1 MQPNFRTTRGLA
13 GLLGAALAACVLA
26 GMPALAQTSGEIEG
40 RVTDSQGLAI
50 PGAAV
55 TLSGEALVV
64 PQTAVT
70 LSDGSYRFRSLRRGA
85 YDIQVRISG
94 FSSFVR
100 EGVLVEGAR
109 TITIPVTLSVATV
122 AETVTVTGEA
132 PVVDVRTTAISNDFG
147 AEELHDVPSATDVWA
162 VLAQTPGVRMRGYDV
177 GGSHKSQQTAY
188 ESFGIRRQNRVLADG
203 VDTTEGEGGT
213 GFYFDYYSIEEFTTA
228 AAGADVEMTGPGSM
242 IVMTMKS
249 GGNEFSSLIHGDYEP
264 GAFVGD
270 NLDSD
275 LEARNFSGNPNLL
288 FWEAH
293 ADVGGPIL
301 RDKAWFY
308 GFYNHFRIDKQVSGV
323 DPDVATDLGDFDQF
337 GGKITAAPTSRD
349 QILLYTNYQL
359 KQKPKRG
366 LSNTIGPD
374 SVLAQ
379 DSWSWAHKAEWQ
391 RVWDER
397 TFTTVAVKHFGFGW
411 PMVPQV
417 DPESNPPRYDQATSI
432 LTGAGWFSG
441 VNGAP
446 PFTFERWKPQVT
458 ATANHYVPDFGGS
471 HDFKVGYEFQIDSRR
486 FGANS
491 NSGHIRYLDDS
502 SQGRP
507 HGVDQIALFSMPAD
521 GQIEADSRNT
531 HHDLFAQD
539 TWRPHARLT
548 LNLGLRYG
556 RQRTHFLAS
565 ESNPR
570 FADFFPTGATEEQT
584 LVVWDTWAPRLG
596 ATWEIAAGSVV
607 KAHFGRYFVNL
618 ADAHRRADP
627 ANVAWIRFDFLDP
640 NGNGLYDGSD
650 ELGTVRATSG
660 ATGTEL
666 TAIGTPVN
674 PDLEPEYVDEFSVTL
689 EHELFEDT
697 ALRASWVQKRL
708 NADSGQ
714 WNFPQ
719 QLALLDGAG
728 IPCGTDFACPTNALT
743 GEPIRIQRVPD
754 SVADVVDIG
763 TDTFPG
769 MEARYDTIQIAAD
782 RRFAGG
788 FFLQASFDYQWR
800 DEFRAAAGES
810 TSPLTADPID
820 VGSDGHGA
828 VWQNH
833 SLEVDFRQQTT
844 NWNGRLLARY
854 ALDWGAAVSA
864 NLRYQS
870 GWPWAPIQTV
880 AVPGSGTQRV
890 FLSDLDENRSEDT
903 TLLDLRLEKSFAF
916 EGAQL
921 TAMVDIYNALNSN
934 AVTNFNL
941 RTGANYYDV
950 IAALDPRAAKVGL
963 RLTF

>member
-1 MQPNFRTTRGLA
+1 MKPLPRPVRALA
-13 GLLGAALAACVLA
+13 AFAALALLA
-26 GMPALAQTSGEIEG
+26 GAPALAQTSGEIEG
-40 RVTDSQGLAI
+40 RVTDSQGLAA
-50 PGAAV
+50 PGVVV
-55 TLSGEALVV
+55 TLSGEALIA

-70 LSDGSYRFRSLRRGA
+70 LSDGSYRFRSLRRGS
-85 YDIQVRISG
+85 YDLRFEISG
-94 FSSFVR
+94 FSTLVR
-100 EGVLVEGAR
+100 EGVLVEGGR
-109 TITIPVTLSVATV
+109 TITVPAILEVATV

-147 AEELHDVPSATDVWA
+147 REELHDVPSATDVWA

-177 GGSHKSQQTAY
+177 GGSHKSQQTGY
-188 ESFGIRRQNRVLADG
+188 ESFGIRSQNRVLADG

-249 GGNEFSSLIHGDYEP
+249 GGNDFSSLLHGDYEP
-264 GAFVGD
+264 GAFVG
-270 NLDSD
+270 NNIDSE

-293 ADVGGPIL
+293 GDLGGPIVKD
-301 RDKAWFY
+301 RAWFY

-323 DPDVATDLGDFDQF
+323 DPEVATDLGDFDQF
-337 GGKITAAPTSRD
+337 GGKITAAPTTND

-397 TFTTVAVKHFGFGW
+397 TFTTLAAKHFGFGW

-432 LTGAGWFSG
+432 LSGAGWFSG
-441 VNGAP
+441 VTGAP

-471 HDFKVGYEFQIDSRR
+471 HDFKVGYEFQTDSRR

-491 NSGHIRYLDDS
+491 NSGHIRYIDDS

-507 HGVDQIALFSMPAD
+507 FDVDQIALFSMPAD

-531 HHDLFAQD
+531 HHDVFAQD
-539 TWRPHARLT
+539 TWRPHRRLT
-548 LNLGLRYG
+548 LNLGVRYG

-565 ESNPR
+565 ESNPL
-570 FADFFPTGATEEQT
+570 FADFFPTGETEGQT
-584 LVVWDTWAPRLG
+584 LVVWDTWAPRVG
-596 ATWEIAAGSVV
+596 ATYEISSGSVL
-607 KAHFGRYFVNL
+607 KAHYGRYFVNL

-640 NGNGLYDGSD
+640 NGNGLYDGPA
-650 ELGTVRATSG
+650 ELGAVRATSG

-674 PDLEPEYVDEFSVTL
+674 PDLEQEFVDEFSL
-689 EHELFEDT
+689 SIEHELVEDT
-697 ALRASWVQKRL
+697 AVRASWVQKRR

-714 WNFPQ
+714 WNAPQ
-719 QLALLDGAG
+719 QLALLNGEG
-728 IPCGTDFACPTNALT
+728 IACGTDFDCPVNALT
-743 GEPIRIQRVPD
+743 GAPINIQRVPD
-754 SVADVVDIG
+754 AVADVVDIG

-769 MEARYDTIQIAAD
+769 MESRYDTIQIATD

-788 FFLQASFDYQWR
+788 FFIQASFDYQWR
-800 DEFRAAAGES
+800 DEHRAAAGES

-820 VGSDGHGA
+820 VGSDGHGTI
-828 VWQNH
+828 WQNH
-833 SLEVDFRQQTT
+833 SLDVDFRQKTT

-854 ALDWGAAVSA
+854 AFGWGAALSA

-880 AVPGSGTQRV
+880 SVPGSGTQRV
-890 FLSDLDENRSEDT
+890 FLSNLDENRSEDT
-903 TLLDLRLEKSFAF
+903 TLLDVRIEKAFDF

-921 TAMVDIYNALNSN
+921 TAMLDVYNALNSN